1 MIDIQVLDSNFELV
15 GVIDTYDSFIWTE
28 RYNSCGDFELYSKF
42 NQNILSTIKTEYYLS
57 IPDSDRLMVVETIG
71 LEHDYENGNIIKVQG
86 RSIESLLDRRVIWDP
101 LLIENVGLGSAIKT
115 ILTKSIINPDNVDRK
130 VDGFIFSEPVPQVVE
145 DIAIEST
152 QLFGENLYEV
162 ITTLCQKYKVGYKLV
177 LDENKHLVFSLYFGA
192 DRSYEQ
198 DTYPVVIFSSE
209 FDNLLNSQYAESV
222 VNYKNACLVL
232 GEGDGN
238 DKTKVEVKTPGAVYT
253 GLNRREM
260 CISESIGTD
269 GETTTNDN
277 YPLQLY
283 QKGTDA
289 LSENKVE
296 SDYNGQIDPTRIY
309 IFEQDY
315 NLGDLVETV
324 NDFNLSKKARVV
336 EYIRSYASDGIN
348 YYPTFAYDEESE
360 EETTYNVISFN
371 VYNARKA
378 VEDAERAAD
387 AALAAEDAAEDAAAS
402 ALEAQGSAST
412 AATAA
417 TNAQASAGNAQAAA
431 SAAQGSASNAAASA
445 SSASAS
451 AESANQSAIN
461 ALTQLATIESV
472 VNTLEWLTAHAT
484 LTDDTTVVA
493 DKNYYIRNQ
502 DGTFTRVADPTGNP
516 HAQGWYEL
524 DEAITEYV
532 ASHLS
537 LSDYGLDLVIDGN
550 GYRIHIGTYTQGGD
564 NGIYI
569 INPQGK
575 VVSFFGEEIK
585 MGDNN
590 SSHLNIYGNGIELKD
605 YQDNSYMVV
614 KDLRDPLTKEATFT
628 QIFKPVGYL
637 TEYIPLELFY
647 TISDFEKV
655 EVYVNNVIMLD
666 GWTAR
671 NLDEHGHI
679 KFTAGNIPDRNSEV
693 KVIYPSNSELLK
705 YFTFGSRDN
714 TEITGGMSA
723 SFGINNKVEAPYS
736 LAEGHNNI
744 IQSEADYSHAEGAN
758 NVIGMYAN
766 CSHIEG
772 SGNSIDWE
780 AWNSHVEGV
789 GNESIPGIDY
799 VGGGHVEGAYS
810 QPYNDSDLYFMS
822 LTGIGSDE
830 NNKKNGYALTTDG
843 EARFKKDVY
852 VGCND
857 DSSGGRKL
865 VSASAQSGS
874 GTKSDVA
881 TGTTIKNLTTVSL
894 PDAGVYMLIGLARFD
909 SNSNGRRGLAW
920 GSTTTGYF
928 DNSLVVVP
936 PVNGAIT
943 RIQSMSIVNVASA
956 PYNVYLNCYHTAGTQ
971 LNVDYYWRY
980 IKLA

>member
-42 NQNILSTIKTEYYLS
+42 NQNILSTIKTDYYLS

-71 LEHDYENGNIIKVQG
+71 LEHDYENGSIIKVQG

-115 ILTKSIINPDNVDRK
+115 ILIKSIINPDNVDRK

-145 DIAIEST
+145 DIEIEST

-162 ITTLCQKYKVGYKLV
+162 ISTLCQKYRVGYKLI

-283 QKGTDA
+283 QRGTDA

-348 YYPTFAYDEESE
+348 YYPAFAYDEESE

-371 VYNARKA
+371 VYNARQA

-387 AALAAEDAAEDAAAS
+387 AASVAEDAAVDAAAS
-402 ALEAQGSAST
+402 ALAAQGSAST

-445 SSASAS
+445 SNAENSARD
-451 AESANQSAIN
+451 ANIAAN
-461 ALTQLATIESV
+461 GALTQLSV
-472 VNTLEWLTAHAT
+472 VEQ
-484 LTDDTTVVA
+484 V
-493 DKNYYIRNQ
+493 
-502 DGTFTRVADPTGNP
+502 
-516 HAQGWYEL
+516 L
-524 DEAITEYV
+524 DVLNWITE
-532 ASHLS
+532 H
-537 LSDYGLDLVIDGN
+537 
-550 GYRIHIGTYTQGGD
+550 GTYTLTSDTAIDPNKTYFIKDGNNYIPVVNPDASQLSNYYELEIDEALSNYISTHLALTNDGLYVIKDNQSYKVLITNNSVKIQNELGVTIAEYGQNITFSENVAQYIGGENAYIVFNPTDGTLTIGGD
-564 NGIYI
+564 SVVFGGKTLSELFTEITNAQSTAENAEEQAAITSTEINGELYYQYTPAGGTTTYDVYKENERYYYILDGVATEVSYDDLDKEDGELVTVYKGGINQNLDDLQGQLDVITGAIVINPDIPSITIKTESSSNNTAAQTVFTENRISFQKI
-569 INPQGK
+569 IN
-575 VVSFFGEEIK
+575 GEPIEVLYIDSTENE
-585 MGDNN
+585 GVIDINN
-590 SSHLNIYGNGIELKD
+590 ARLR
-605 YQDNSYMVV
+605 NS
-614 KDLRDPLTKEATFT
+614 LRIGE
-628 QIFKPVGYL
+628 
-637 TEYIPLELFY
+637 LELF
-647 TISDFEKV
+647 
-655 EVYVNNVIMLD
+655 
-666 GWTAR
+666 
-671 NLDEHGHI
+671 NLNG
-679 KFTAGNIPDRNSEV
+679 
-693 KVIYPSNSELLK
+693 
-705 YFTFGSRDN
+705 
-714 TEITGGMSA
+714 
-723 SFGINNKVEAPYS
+723 
-736 LAEGHNNI
+736 
-744 IQSEADYSHAEGAN
+744 
-758 NVIGMYAN
+758 
-766 CSHIEG
+766 
-772 SGNSIDWE
+772 
-780 AWNSHVEGV
+780 
-789 GNESIPGIDY
+789 
-799 VGGGHVEGAYS
+799 
-810 QPYNDSDLYFMS
+810 
-822 LTGIGSDE
+822 GIG
-830 NNKKNGYALTTDG
+830 
-843 EARFKKDVY
+843 V
-852 VGCND
+852 
-857 DSSGGRKL
+857 
-865 VSASAQSGS
+865 
-874 GTKSDVA
+874 
-881 TGTTIKNLTTVSL
+881 
-894 PDAGVYMLIGLARFD
+894 
-909 SNSNGRRGLAW
+909 RR
-920 GSTTTGYF
+920 T
-928 DNSLVVVP
+928 
-936 PVNGAIT
+936 
-943 RIQSMSIVNVASA
+943 
-956 PYNVYLNCYHTAGTQ
+956 
-971 LNVDYYWRY
+971 
-980 IKLA
+980 